1 MKHILT
7 ILAMSF
13 LILSCG
19 NAKVREY
26 KLEIVAEYPH
36 DTGSYTQGL
45 FFQDGQMY
53 ESTGQYGLSSF
64 RKVDLKTGA
73 ALERM
78 DFNDEYFIEGSV
90 MFE

>member
-45 FFQDGQMY
+45 P
-53 ESTGQYGLSSF
+53 TLSG
-64 RKVDLKTGA
+64 T
-73 ALERM
+73 
-78 DFNDEYFIEGSV
+78 NIP
-90 MFE
+90 